1 MLSVLLDWLIIAIT
15 SYTVGYGFLRLM
27 SICIGREVSAGKN
40 TNVLR
45 LLIGFMLTNV
55 YAEIWSIFSPVNM
68 WAVYILVFIT
78 LVIAYMCKQDMAEA
92 VNISKMPKPAV
103 IASVAVILLMAYGS
117 SRGYMHY
124 DTTLYHASAIRWI
137 EEYGVV
143 PGLANLQSR
152 YGYNSAEFAH
162 NALFSFK
169 WYTGRSLH
177 CTTGFLAMVSAHLL
191 YDKEL
196 FTGRR
201 TIQSVDFIRIGLLYY
216 LGVLFSQMV
225 SPASDFTANLL
236 IFDILILLLG
246 RVKERTLP
254 ADYYVLVALL
264 VIYGIT
270 VKVSLAPMILICLIP
285 FVYYIIRKDVR
296 SILFC
301 IVSGLVIAVPYF
313 VRGYILS
320 GWILY
325 PSTLIK
331 LGNPDW
337 QVPVGEAQYDA
348 KEISMW
354 GRGITDADRWSEVTL
369 TNWIPSWFAA
379 LDTVEKVLI
388 TAVIASIALLVAI
401 EVVRLLSK
409 SERLVGDRVK
419 ATGSINDCI
428 VDNDSVKTS
437 KRQARTEEGVN
448 MSEDRVNGNKSHG
461 LKGIITLEL
470 PIAWIVL
477 FGVATWFVG
486 APLVRYGLGF
496 VLSFPLLV
504 IGILF
509 ELVCPGVCIK
519 QSTTRRK
526 ESVGLAVFL
535 LIAGVMVLLKV
546 KGLVVD
552 IMSTLDRDCWVW
564 QQDYEDPE
572 AFTYEVNGVTIYVAK
587 NGGGM
592 GYYKFPSSIEVKDNI
607 ELRGSELKDGF
618 RVK

>member
-40 TNVLR
+40 ANVLR

-78 LVIAYMCKQDMAEA
+78 LVIAYMCKQDMAET
-92 VNISKMPKPAV
+92 VNISKAPKPAV
-103 IASVAVILLMAYGS
+103 IASVAVIILMAYGS

-162 NALFSFK
+162 NALYSFK

-201 TIQSVDFIRIGLLYY
+201 TIQSVDFVRIGLLYY
-216 LGVLFSQMV
+216 LGVLFAQMV
-225 SPASDFTANLL
+225 SPASDYVANLL
-236 IFDILILLLG
+236 IFDILILMLG
-246 RVKERTLP
+246 RVKDRTLP
-254 ADYYVLVALL
+254 ADHYVLISLL
-264 VIYGIT
+264 AIYGIT
-270 VKVSLAPMILICLIP
+270 VKVSLAPMVLICLIP
-285 FVYYIIRKDVR
+285 FVYYIIKKDVR

-301 IVSGLVIAVPYF
+301 IVSGLVIAMPYF
-313 VRGYILS
+313 IRGYILS

-337 QVPVGEAQYDA
+337 QVPIGEAQYDA

-354 GRGITDADRWSEVTL
+354 GRGITDATKWSEVTL

-388 TAVIASIALLVAI
+388 TAVITSAVVLVAI
-401 EVVRLLSK
+401 EIRLGLSK
-409 SERLVGDRVK
+409 NRR
-419 ATGSINDCI
+419 
-428 VDNDSVKTS
+428 
-437 KRQARTEEGVN
+437 
-448 MSEDRVNGNKSHG
+448 G
-461 LKGIITLEL
+461 LQRYNILLEL
-470 PIAWIVL
+470 PIAWIML
-477 FGVATWFVG
+477 LGVVTWFVG

-504 IGILF
+504 VGILY
-509 ELVCPGVCIK
+509 ELVFREVRIAGINKDRTGSDRSSPGE
-519 QSTTRRK
+519 RK
-526 ESVGLAVFL
+526 EIVGRALFL
-535 LIAGVMVLLKV
+535 IIAGVMVLMKV

-552 IMSTLDRDCWVW
+552 IAGSLDRDCLIW

-592 GYYKFPSSIEVKDNI
+592 GYNKFPSSIEVKDNI

>member
-40 TNVLR
+40 ANVLR

-78 LVIAYMCKQDMAEA
+78 LVIAYMCKQDMAET
-92 VNISKMPKPAV
+92 VNISKAPKPAV
-103 IASVAVILLMAYGS
+103 IASVAVIILMAYGS

-162 NALFSFK
+162 NALYSFK

-201 TIQSVDFIRIGLLYY
+201 TIQSVDFVRIGLLYY

-225 SPASDFTANLL
+225 SPASDYVANLL
-236 IFDILILLLG
+236 IFDILILMLG
-246 RVKERTLP
+246 RVKDRTLP
-254 ADYYVLVALL
+254 ADHYVLISLL
-264 VIYGIT
+264 AIYGIT
-270 VKVSLAPMILICLIP
+270 VKVSLAPMVLICLIP
-285 FVYYIIRKDVR
+285 FVYYIIKKDVR

-313 VRGYILS
+313 IRGYILS

-337 QVPVGEAQYDA
+337 QVPIGEAQYDA

-354 GRGITDADRWSEVTL
+354 GRGITDATKWSEVTL

-388 TAVIASIALLVAI
+388 TAVIASTVVLVAI
-401 EVVRLLSK
+401 EIRLGLSK
-409 SERLVGDRVK
+409 NRG
-419 ATGSINDCI
+419 
-428 VDNDSVKTS
+428 
-437 KRQARTEEGVN
+437 
-448 MSEDRVNGNKSHG
+448 G
-461 LKGIITLEL
+461 LQRNNILLEL
-470 PIAWIVL
+470 PIAWIMLLGVL
-477 FGVATWFVG
+477 TWFFG

-504 IGILF
+504 VGILY
-509 ELVCPGVCIK
+509 ELVFREVRIAGINKDRTGSDRSSPVE
-519 QSTTRRK
+519 RK
-526 ESVGLAVFL
+526 EIVGRVLFL
-535 LIAGVMVLLKV
+535 IIAGVMVLMKV

-552 IMSTLDRDCWVW
+552 IAGSLDRDCLIW

-592 GYYKFPSSIEVKDNI
+592 GYNKFPSSIEVKDNI

>member
-40 TNVLR
+40 ANVLR

-78 LVIAYMCKQDMAEA
+78 LVIAYMCKQDMAET
-92 VNISKMPKPAV
+92 VNISKAPKPAV
-103 IASVAVILLMAYGS
+103 IASVAVIILMAYGS

-162 NALFSFK
+162 NALYSFK

-201 TIQSVDFIRIGLLYY
+201 TIQSVDFVRIGLLYY
-216 LGVLFSQMV
+216 LGVLFAQMV
-225 SPASDFTANLL
+225 SPASDYVANLL
-236 IFDILILLLG
+236 IFDILILMLG
-246 RVKERTLP
+246 RVKDRTLP
-254 ADYYVLVALL
+254 ADHYVLISLL
-264 VIYGIT
+264 AIYGIT
-270 VKVSLAPMILICLIP
+270 VKVSLAPMVLICLIP
-285 FVYYIIRKDVR
+285 FVYYIIKKDVR

-301 IVSGLVIAVPYF
+301 IVSGLVIAMPYF
-313 VRGYILS
+313 IRGYILS

-337 QVPVGEAQYDA
+337 QVPIGEAQYDA

-354 GRGITDADRWSEVTL
+354 GRGITDATKWSEVTL

-379 LDTVEKVLI
+379 LDTVEKVLM
-388 TAVIASIALLVAI
+388 TAVITSAVVLVAI
-401 EVVRLLSK
+401 EIRLVLSK
-409 SERLVGDRVK
+409 NRGGL
-419 ATGSINDCI
+419 
-428 VDNDSVKTS
+428 
-437 KRQARTEEGVN
+437 
-448 MSEDRVNGNKSHG
+448 HG
-461 LKGIITLEL
+461 YNILLEL
-470 PIAWIVL
+470 PIAWIML
-477 FGVATWFVG
+477 LGVVTWFVG

-504 IGILF
+504 VGILY
-509 ELVCPGVCIK
+509 ELVFREVRIAGINKDRTDSDRSSPGE
-519 QSTTRRK
+519 RK
-526 ESVGLAVFL
+526 EIVGRALFL
-535 LIAGVMVLLKV
+535 IIAGVMVLIKV

-552 IMSTLDRDCWVW
+552 IAGSHDRDSWLW

-592 GYYKFPSSIEVKDNI
+592 GYNKFPSSIEVKDNI

>member
-40 TNVLR
+40 ANVLR

-55 YAEIWSIFSPVNM
+55 YAEIWSIFLPVNM

-78 LVIAYMCKQDMAEA
+78 LVIAYMCKQDMAET
-92 VNISKMPKPAV
+92 VNISKAPKPAV

-162 NALFSFK
+162 NALYSFK

-196 FTGRR
+196 FTGKR
-201 TIQSVDFIRIGLLYY
+201 TIQSVDFVRIGLLYY
-216 LGVLFSQMV
+216 LGVLFAQMV
-225 SPASDFTANLL
+225 SPASDYVANLL
-236 IFDILILLLG
+236 IFDILILMLG
-246 RVKERTLP
+246 RVKDRTLP
-254 ADYYVLVALL
+254 ADYYVLLSLL
-264 VIYGIT
+264 AIYGIT
-270 VKVSLAPMILICLIP
+270 VKVSLAPMVLICLIP
-285 FVYYIIRKDVR
+285 FVYYIIKKDVR

-301 IVSGLVIAVPYF
+301 IVSGLVIAMPYF
-313 VRGYILS
+313 IRGYILS

-337 QVPVGEAQYDA
+337 QVPIGEAQYDA

-354 GRGITDADRWSEVTL
+354 GRGITDATKWSEVTL

-379 LDTVEKVLI
+379 LDTVEKALI
-388 TAVIASIALLVAI
+388 TAVIASTVVLVAI
-401 EVVRLLSK
+401 EIRLGLSK
-409 SERLVGDRVK
+409 NRR
-419 ATGSINDCI
+419 
-428 VDNDSVKTS
+428 
-437 KRQARTEEGVN
+437 
-448 MSEDRVNGNKSHG
+448 G
-461 LKGIITLEL
+461 LQRYNILLEL
-470 PIAWIVL
+470 PIAWIML
-477 FGVATWFVG
+477 LGVVTWFVG

-496 VLSFPLLV
+496 ILSFPLLV
-504 IGILF
+504 VGILY
-509 ELVCPGVCIK
+509 ELVFREVRIVGINKDRTDSDRSSPVE
-519 QSTTRRK
+519 RK
-526 ESVGLAVFL
+526 EIVGRVLFL
-535 LIAGVMVLLKV
+535 IIAGVMVLMKV
-546 KGLVVD
+546 RGLVVD
-552 IMSTLDRDCWVW
+552 IAESLDRDCLIW

-592 GYYKFPSSIEVKDNI
+592 GYNKFPSSIEVKDNI

>member
-1 MLSVLLDWLIIAIT
+1 MLSVLLDWIIIAIT
-15 SYTVGYGFLRLM
+15 SYSLGYGFLRLM
-27 SICIGREVSAGKN
+27 NLCLGREVSIGKN
-40 TNVLR
+40 ANVLR
-45 LLIGFMLTNV
+45 LLTGFMLTNV
-55 YAEIWSIFSPVNM
+55 YAEIWSIFAPVNM

-92 VNISKMPKPAV
+92 VNISKVPRPAV
-103 IASVAVILLMAYGS
+103 IASVAVILLMAYGT

-162 NALFSFK
+162 NALYSFK

-196 FTGRR
+196 FTGKR
-201 TIQSVDFIRIGLLYY
+201 TIQSVDFVRIGLLYY
-216 LGVLFSQMV
+216 LGVLFAQMV
-225 SPASDFTANLL
+225 SPASDYVANLL
-236 IFDILILLLG
+236 IFDILILMLG
-246 RVKERTLP
+246 RVKDRTLP
-254 ADYYVLVALL
+254 ADHYVLISLL
-264 VIYGIT
+264 AIYGIT
-270 VKVSLAPMILICLIP
+270 VKVSLAPMVLICLIP
-285 FVYYIIRKDVR
+285 FVYYIIKKDIR

-301 IVSGLVIAVPYF
+301 IVSGLVIAMPYF
-313 VRGYILS
+313 IRGYILS

-337 QVPVGEAQYDA
+337 QVPIGEAQYDA

-354 GRGITDADRWSEVTL
+354 GRGITDATKWSEVTL

-388 TAVIASIALLVAI
+388 TAVIASTVVLVAI
-401 EVVRLLSK
+401 EIRLGLSK
-409 SERLVGDRVK
+409 NRG
-419 ATGSINDCI
+419 
-428 VDNDSVKTS
+428 
-437 KRQARTEEGVN
+437 
-448 MSEDRVNGNKSHG
+448 G
-461 LKGIITLEL
+461 LQRYNILLEL
-470 PIAWIVL
+470 PIAWIML
-477 FGVATWFVG
+477 LGVVTWFVG

-504 IGILF
+504 VGILY
-509 ELVCPGVCIK
+509 ELVFREVRIAGINKDRTGSDRSSPGE
-519 QSTTRRK
+519 RK
-526 ESVGLAVFL
+526 EIVGRALFLIIASV
-535 LIAGVMVLLKV
+535 IVLMKV

-552 IMSTLDRDCWVW
+552 IAGSLDRDCLIW

-592 GYYKFPSSIEVKDNI
+592 GYNKFPSSIEVKDNI

>member
-15 SYTVGYGFLRLM
+15 SYTIGYGFLRLM

-40 TNVLR
+40 ANVLR

-78 LVIAYMCKQDMAEA
+78 LVIAYMCKQDMAET
-92 VNISKMPKPAV
+92 VNISKAPKPAV

-162 NALFSFK
+162 NALYSFK

-201 TIQSVDFIRIGLLYY
+201 TIQSVDFVRIGLLYY
-216 LGVLFSQMV
+216 LGVLFAQMV
-225 SPASDFTANLL
+225 SPASDYVANLL
-236 IFDILILLLG
+236 IFDILILMLG

-254 ADYYVLVALL
+254 ADHYVLISLL
-264 VIYGIT
+264 AIYGIT
-270 VKVSLAPMILICLIP
+270 VKVSLAPMVLICLIP
-285 FVYYIIRKDVR
+285 FVYYIIKKDVR

-301 IVSGLVIAVPYF
+301 IVSGLVIAMPYF
-313 VRGYILS
+313 IRGYILS

-337 QVPVGEAQYDA
+337 QVPIGEAQYDA

-354 GRGITDADRWSEVTL
+354 GRGITDATKWSEVTL

-388 TAVIASIALLVAI
+388 TAVITSAVVLVAI
-401 EVVRLLSK
+401 EIWLGLSK
-409 SERLVGDRVK
+409 KGGGL
-419 ATGSINDCI
+419 
-428 VDNDSVKTS
+428 
-437 KRQARTEEGVN
+437 
-448 MSEDRVNGNKSHG
+448 HG
-461 LKGIITLEL
+461 YNILLEL
-470 PIAWIVL
+470 PIAWIML
-477 FGVATWFVG
+477 LGVVTWFVG

-504 IGILF
+504 VGIVY
-509 ELVCPGVCIK
+509 ELVFREVRITGINKDRTGSDRSSPVE
-519 QSTTRRK
+519 RK
-526 ESVGLAVFL
+526 EIVGRAFFL
-535 LIAGVMVLLKV
+535 IIAGVMVLMKV

-552 IMSTLDRDCWVW
+552 IAGSLDRDCLIW

-592 GYYKFPSSIEVKDNI
+592 GYNKFPSSIEVKDNI

>member
-55 YAEIWSIFSPVNM
+55 YAEIWSIFLPVNM

-78 LVIAYMCKQDMAEA
+78 LVIAYMCKQDMAET
-92 VNISKMPKPAV
+92 VNISKAPRPAV

-162 NALFSFK
+162 NALYSFK

-201 TIQSVDFIRIGLLYY
+201 TIQSVDFVRIGLLYY
-216 LGVLFSQMV
+216 LGVLFAQMV
-225 SPASDFTANLL
+225 SPASDYVANLL
-236 IFDILILLLG
+236 IFDILILMLG
-246 RVKERTLP
+246 RVKDRTLP
-254 ADYYVLVALL
+254 ADHYVLISLL
-264 VIYGIT
+264 AIYGIT
-270 VKVSLAPMILICLIP
+270 VKVSLAPMVLICLIP
-285 FVYYIIRKDVR
+285 FVYYIIKKDVR

-313 VRGYILS
+313 IRGYILS

-337 QVPVGEAQYDA
+337 QVPIGEAQYDA

-354 GRGITDADRWSEVTL
+354 GRGITDATKWSEVTL

-388 TAVIASIALLVAI
+388 TAVIASTVVLVAI
-401 EVVRLLSK
+401 EIRLGLSK
-409 SERLVGDRVK
+409 NRG
-419 ATGSINDCI
+419 
-428 VDNDSVKTS
+428 
-437 KRQARTEEGVN
+437 
-448 MSEDRVNGNKSHG
+448 G
-461 LKGIITLEL
+461 LQRYNILLEL
-470 PIAWIVL
+470 PIAWIML
-477 FGVATWFVG
+477 LGVVTWFVG

-504 IGILF
+504 VGILY
-509 ELVCPGVCIK
+509 ELVFREVRIAGINKDRTGSDRSSPGE
-519 QSTTRRK
+519 RK
-526 ESVGLAVFL
+526 EIVGRAFFL
-535 LIAGVMVLLKV
+535 IIAGVMVLMKV

-552 IMSTLDRDCWVW
+552 IAGSLDRDCLIW

-592 GYYKFPSSIEVKDNI
+592 GYNKFPSSIEVKDNI

>member
-40 TNVLR
+40 ANVLR

-78 LVIAYMCKQDMAEA
+78 LVIAYMCKQDMAET
-92 VNISKMPKPAV
+92 VNISKAPKPAV

-162 NALFSFK
+162 NALYSFK

-201 TIQSVDFIRIGLLYY
+201 TIQSVDFVRIGLLYY
-216 LGVLFSQMV
+216 LGMLFAQMV
-225 SPASDFTANLL
+225 SPASDYVANLL
-236 IFDILILLLG
+236 IFDILILMLG
-246 RVKERTLP
+246 RVKDRTLP
-254 ADYYVLVALL
+254 ADHYVLISLL
-264 VIYGIT
+264 AIYGIT
-270 VKVSLAPMILICLIP
+270 VKVSLAPMVLICLIP
-285 FVYYIIRKDVR
+285 FVYYIIKKDVR

-301 IVSGLVIAVPYF
+301 IVSGLVIAMPYF
-313 VRGYILS
+313 IRGYILS

-337 QVPVGEAQYDA
+337 QVPIGEAQYDA

-354 GRGITDADRWSEVTL
+354 GRGITDATKWSEVTL

-388 TAVIASIALLVAI
+388 TAVITSIVVLVAI
-401 EVVRLLSK
+401 EIRIGLSK
-409 SERLVGDRVK
+409 NRG
-419 ATGSINDCI
+419 
-428 VDNDSVKTS
+428 
-437 KRQARTEEGVN
+437 
-448 MSEDRVNGNKSHG
+448 G
-461 LKGIITLEL
+461 LQRYNILLEL
-470 PIAWIVL
+470 PIAWIML
-477 FGVATWFVG
+477 LGVVTWFVG

-496 VLSFPLLV
+496 ILSFPLLV
-504 IGILF
+504 VGILY
-509 ELVCPGVCIK
+509 ELVFREVRIAGINKDRTGSDRSSPGE
-519 QSTTRRK
+519 RK
-526 ESVGLAVFL
+526 EIVGRVLFL
-535 LIAGVMVLLKV
+535 IIAGVMVLMKV

-552 IMSTLDRDCWVW
+552 IAGSLDRDCLIW

-592 GYYKFPSSIEVKDNI
+592 GYNKFPSSIEVKDNI

>member
-40 TNVLR
+40 ANVLR

-55 YAEIWSIFSPVNM
+55 YAEIWSIFLPVNM

-78 LVIAYMCKQDMAEA
+78 LVIAYMCKQDMAET
-92 VNISKMPKPAV
+92 VNISKAPKPAV

-162 NALFSFK
+162 NALYSFK

-201 TIQSVDFIRIGLLYY
+201 TIQSVDFVRIGLLYY
-216 LGVLFSQMV
+216 LGVLFAQMV
-225 SPASDFTANLL
+225 SPASDYVANLL
-236 IFDILILLLG
+236 IFDILILMLG
-246 RVKERTLP
+246 RVKDRTLP
-254 ADYYVLVALL
+254 ADHYVLISLL
-264 VIYGIT
+264 AIYGIT
-270 VKVSLAPMILICLIP
+270 VKVSLAPMVLICLIP
-285 FVYYIIRKDVR
+285 FVYYIIKKDVR

-301 IVSGLVIAVPYF
+301 IVSGLVIAMPYF
-313 VRGYILS
+313 IRGYILS

-337 QVPVGEAQYDA
+337 QVPIGEAQYDA

-354 GRGITDADRWSEVTL
+354 GRGITDATKWGEVTL

-388 TAVIASIALLVAI
+388 TAVITSTVVLVAI
-401 EVVRLLSK
+401 EIRLGLSK
-409 SERLVGDRVK
+409 NRGGL
-419 ATGSINDCI
+419 
-428 VDNDSVKTS
+428 
-437 KRQARTEEGVN
+437 
-448 MSEDRVNGNKSHG
+448 HG
-461 LKGIITLEL
+461 YNILLEL
-470 PIAWIVL
+470 PIAWIML
-477 FGVATWFVG
+477 LGVVTWFVG

-496 VLSFPLLV
+496 ILSFPLLV
-504 IGILF
+504 VGILY
-509 ELVCPGVCIK
+509 ELVFREVRIAGINKDRTGSDRSSPGE
-519 QSTTRRK
+519 RK
-526 ESVGLAVFL
+526 EIVGRALFL
-535 LIAGVMVLLKV
+535 IIAGVTVLMKV

-552 IMSTLDRDCWVW
+552 IAGSLDRDCLIW

-592 GYYKFPSSIEVKDNI
+592 GYNKFPSSIEVKDNI

>member
-40 TNVLR
+40 ANVLR

-92 VNISKMPKPAV
+92 VNISKAPKPAV
-103 IASVAVILLMAYGS
+103 IASVAVIILMAYGS

-162 NALFSFK
+162 NALYSFK

-201 TIQSVDFIRIGLLYY
+201 TIQSVDFVRIGLLYY
-216 LGVLFSQMV
+216 LGVLFAQMV
-225 SPASDFTANLL
+225 SPASDYVANLL
-236 IFDILILLLG
+236 IFDILILMLG
-246 RVKERTLP
+246 RVKDRTLP
-254 ADYYVLVALL
+254 ADYYVLISLL
-264 VIYGIT
+264 AIYGIT
-270 VKVSLAPMILICLIP
+270 VKVSLAPMVLICLIP
-285 FVYYIIRKDVR
+285 FVYYIIKKDVR

-301 IVSGLVIAVPYF
+301 IVSGLVIAMPYF
-313 VRGYILS
+313 IRGYILS

-337 QVPVGEAQYDA
+337 QVPIGEAQYDA

-354 GRGITDADRWSEVTL
+354 GRGITDATKWSEVTL

-388 TAVIASIALLVAI
+388 TAVITSAVVLVAI
-401 EVVRLLSK
+401 EIRLGLSK
-409 SERLVGDRVK
+409 IKG
-419 ATGSINDCI
+419 
-428 VDNDSVKTS
+428 
-437 KRQARTEEGVN
+437 
-448 MSEDRVNGNKSHG
+448 G
-461 LKGIITLEL
+461 LQRNNILLEL
-470 PIAWIVL
+470 PIAWIML
-477 FGVATWFVG
+477 LGVVTWFVG

-496 VLSFPLLV
+496 ILSFPLLV
-504 IGILF
+504 VGILY
-509 ELVCPGVCIK
+509 ELVFREVRIAGINKDRTGSDRSSPGE
-519 QSTTRRK
+519 RK
-526 ESVGLAVFL
+526 EIVGRALFL
-535 LIAGVMVLLKV
+535 IIAGVMVLMKV

-552 IMSTLDRDCWVW
+552 IAGSLDRDCLIW

-592 GYYKFPSSIEVKDNI
+592 GYNKFPSSIEVKDNI

>member
-40 TNVLR
+40 ANVLR

-55 YAEIWSIFSPVNM
+55 YAEIWSIFLPVNM

-78 LVIAYMCKQDMAEA
+78 LVIAYMCKQDMAET
-92 VNISKMPKPAV
+92 VNISKAPKPAV

-162 NALFSFK
+162 NALYSFK

-201 TIQSVDFIRIGLLYY
+201 TIQSVDFVRIGLLYY
-216 LGVLFSQMV
+216 LGVLFAQMV
-225 SPASDFTANLL
+225 SPASDYVANLL
-236 IFDILILLLG
+236 IFDILILMLG
-246 RVKERTLP
+246 RVKDRTLP
-254 ADYYVLVALL
+254 ADHYVLISLL
-264 VIYGIT
+264 AIYGIT
-270 VKVSLAPMILICLIP
+270 VKVSLAPMVLICLIP
-285 FVYYIIRKDVR
+285 FVYYIIKKDVR

-313 VRGYILS
+313 IRGYILS

-354 GRGITDADRWSEVTL
+354 GRGITDATKWSEVTL

-388 TAVIASIALLVAI
+388 TAVIASTVVLVAI
-401 EVVRLLSK
+401 EIRLGLSK
-409 SERLVGDRVK
+409 NRG
-419 ATGSINDCI
+419 
-428 VDNDSVKTS
+428 
-437 KRQARTEEGVN
+437 
-448 MSEDRVNGNKSHG
+448 G
-461 LKGIITLEL
+461 LQRYNILLEL
-470 PIAWIVL
+470 PIAWIML
-477 FGVATWFVG
+477 LGVVTWFVG

-504 IGILF
+504 VGILY
-509 ELVCPGVCIK
+509 ELVFREVRIAGINKDRTGSDRLSPGE
-519 QSTTRRK
+519 RK
-526 ESVGLAVFL
+526 EIVGRALFL
-535 LIAGVMVLLKV
+535 IIAGVMVLIKV

-552 IMSTLDRDCWVW
+552 IAGSLDRDCLIW

-592 GYYKFPSSIEVKDNI
+592 GYNKFPSSIEVKDNI

>member
-40 TNVLR
+40 ANVLR

-78 LVIAYMCKQDMAEA
+78 LVIAYMCKQDMAET
-92 VNISKMPKPAV
+92 VNISKAPKPAV
-103 IASVAVILLMAYGS
+103 IASVAVIILMAYGS

-162 NALFSFK
+162 NALYSFK

-201 TIQSVDFIRIGLLYY
+201 TIQSVDFVRIGLLYY
-216 LGVLFSQMV
+216 LGVLFAQMV
-225 SPASDFTANLL
+225 SPASDYVANLL
-236 IFDILILLLG
+236 IFDILILMLG
-246 RVKERTLP
+246 RVKDRTLP
-254 ADYYVLVALL
+254 ADHYVLISLL
-264 VIYGIT
+264 AIYGIT
-270 VKVSLAPMILICLIP
+270 VKVSLAPMVLICLIP
-285 FVYYIIRKDVR
+285 FVYYIIKKDVR

-301 IVSGLVIAVPYF
+301 IVSGLVIAMPYF
-313 VRGYILS
+313 IRGYILS

-337 QVPVGEAQYDA
+337 QVPIGEAQYDA

-354 GRGITDADRWSEVTL
+354 GRGITDATKWSEVTL

-379 LDTVEKVLI
+379 LDTVEKVII
-388 TAVIASIALLVAI
+388 TSVITSAVVLVAI
-401 EVVRLLSK
+401 EIRLALSK
-409 SERLVGDRVK
+409 
-419 ATGSINDCI
+419 
-428 VDNDSVKTS
+428 
-437 KRQARTEEGVN
+437 
-448 MSEDRVNGNKSHG
+448 NKGG
-461 LKGIITLEL
+461 LQRYNILLEL
-470 PIAWIVL
+470 PIAWIML
-477 FGVATWFVG
+477 LGVVTWFVG

-504 IGILF
+504 VGILY
-509 ELVCPGVCIK
+509 ELVFREVRIAGINKDRTGSDRSSPGE
-519 QSTTRRK
+519 RK
-526 ESVGLAVFL
+526 EIVGRALFL
-535 LIAGVMVLLKV
+535 IIAGVMVLMKV

-552 IMSTLDRDCWVW
+552 IAGSLDRDCLIW

-592 GYYKFPSSIEVKDNI
+592 GYNKFPSSIEVKDNI

>member
-40 TNVLR
+40 ANVLR

-78 LVIAYMCKQDMAEA
+78 LVIAYMCKQDMAET
-92 VNISKMPKPAV
+92 VNISKAPKLAV
-103 IASVAVILLMAYGS
+103 IASVAVIILMAYGS

-162 NALFSFK
+162 NALYSFK

-201 TIQSVDFIRIGLLYY
+201 TIQSVDFVRIGLLYY
-216 LGVLFSQMV
+216 LGVLFAQMV
-225 SPASDFTANLL
+225 SPASDYVANLL
-236 IFDILILLLG
+236 IFDILILMLG
-246 RVKERTLP
+246 RVKDRTLP
-254 ADYYVLVALL
+254 ADHYVLISLL
-264 VIYGIT
+264 AIYGIT
-270 VKVSLAPMILICLIP
+270 VKVSLAPMVLICLIP
-285 FVYYIIRKDVR
+285 FVYYIIKKDVR

-301 IVSGLVIAVPYF
+301 IVSGLVIAMPYF
-313 VRGYILS
+313 IRGYILS

-337 QVPVGEAQYDA
+337 QVPIGEAQYDA

-354 GRGITDADRWSEVTL
+354 GRGITDATKWGEVTL

-388 TAVIASIALLVAI
+388 TAVITSAVVLVAI
-401 EVVRLLSK
+401 EIRLGLSK
-409 SERLVGDRVK
+409 NRGGMQRYNIL
-419 ATGSINDCI
+419 
-428 VDNDSVKTS
+428 
-437 KRQARTEEGVN
+437 
-448 MSEDRVNGNKSHG
+448 
-461 LKGIITLEL
+461 LEL
-470 PIAWIVL
+470 PIAWIML
-477 FGVATWFVG
+477 LGVVTWFVG

-504 IGILF
+504 VGILY
-509 ELVCPGVCIK
+509 ELVFREVRIAGINKDRTGSDRSSPGE
-519 QSTTRRK
+519 RK
-526 ESVGLAVFL
+526 EIVGRALFL
-535 LIAGVMVLLKV
+535 IIAGVMILMKV

-552 IMSTLDRDCWVW
+552 IAGSLDRDCLIW

-592 GYYKFPSSIEVKDNI
+592 GYNKFPSSIEVKDNI

>member
-40 TNVLR
+40 ANVLR

-78 LVIAYMCKQDMAEA
+78 LVIAYMCKQDMAET
-92 VNISKMPKPAV
+92 VNISKAPKPAV

-162 NALFSFK
+162 NALYSFK

-201 TIQSVDFIRIGLLYY
+201 TIQSVDCVRIGLPYY

-225 SPASDFTANLL
+225 SPASDYVANLL
-236 IFDILILLLG
+236 IFDILILMLG

-254 ADYYVLVALL
+254 ADHYVLISLL
-264 VIYGIT
+264 AIYGIT
-270 VKVSLAPMILICLIP
+270 VKVSLAPMVLICLIP
-285 FVYYIIRKDVR
+285 FVYYIIKKDVR

-313 VRGYILS
+313 IRGYILS

-337 QVPVGEAQYDA
+337 QVPIGEAQYDA

-354 GRGITDADRWSEVTL
+354 GRGITDATKWSEVTL

-388 TAVIASIALLVAI
+388 TAVIASTVVLVAI
-401 EVVRLLSK
+401 EIRLGLSK
-409 SERLVGDRVK
+409 NRR
-419 ATGSINDCI
+419 
-428 VDNDSVKTS
+428 
-437 KRQARTEEGVN
+437 
-448 MSEDRVNGNKSHG
+448 G
-461 LKGIITLEL
+461 LQRYNILLEL
-470 PIAWIVL
+470 PIAWIML
-477 FGVATWFVG
+477 LGVVTWFVG

-504 IGILF
+504 VGILY
-509 ELVCPGVCIK
+509 ELVFREVRITGINKDRTGSDRSSPVE
-519 QSTTRRK
+519 RK
-526 ESVGLAVFL
+526 EIVGRVLFL
-535 LIAGVMVLLKV
+535 IIAGVMVLIKV

-552 IMSTLDRDCWVW
+552 IAGSHDRDCLIW

-592 GYYKFPSSIEVKDNI
+592 GYNKFPSSIEVKDNI

>member
-40 TNVLR
+40 ANVLR

-78 LVIAYMCKQDMAEA
+78 LVIAYMCKQDMAET
-92 VNISKMPKPAV
+92 VNISKAPKPAV
-103 IASVAVILLMAYGS
+103 IASVAVIILMAYGS

-162 NALFSFK
+162 NALYSFK

-201 TIQSVDFIRIGLLYY
+201 TIQSVDFVRIGLLYY
-216 LGVLFSQMV
+216 LGVLFAQMV
-225 SPASDFTANLL
+225 SPASDYVANLL
-236 IFDILILLLG
+236 IFDILILMLG
-246 RVKERTLP
+246 RVKDRTLP
-254 ADYYVLVALL
+254 ADYYVLISLL
-264 VIYGIT
+264 AIYGIT
-270 VKVSLAPMILICLIP
+270 VKVSLAPMVLICLIP
-285 FVYYIIRKDVR
+285 FVYYIIKKDVR

-301 IVSGLVIAVPYF
+301 IVSGLVIAMPYF
-313 VRGYILS
+313 IRGYILS

-337 QVPVGEAQYDA
+337 QVPIGEAQYDA

-354 GRGITDADRWSEVTL
+354 GRGITDATKWSEVTL

-379 LDTVEKVLI
+379 LDTVEKVII
-388 TAVIASIALLVAI
+388 TSVITSAVVLVAI
-401 EVVRLLSK
+401 EIRLGLLK
-409 SERLVGDRVK
+409 
-419 ATGSINDCI
+419 
-428 VDNDSVKTS
+428 
-437 KRQARTEEGVN
+437 
-448 MSEDRVNGNKSHG
+448 NKGG
-461 LKGIITLEL
+461 LQRYNILLEL
-470 PIAWIVL
+470 PIAWIML
-477 FGVATWFVG
+477 LGVVTWFVG

-496 VLSFPLLV
+496 LLSFPLLV
-504 IGILF
+504 VGILY
-509 ELVCPGVCIK
+509 ELVFREVRIAGINKDRTGSDKSSPGE
-519 QSTTRRK
+519 RK
-526 ESVGLAVFL
+526 EIVGRALFL
-535 LIAGVMVLLKV
+535 IIAGVMVLIKV

-552 IMSTLDRDCWVW
+552 IAGSLDRDCLIW

-592 GYYKFPSSIEVKDNI
+592 GYNKFPSSIEVKDNI

>member
-40 TNVLR
+40 ANVLR

-92 VNISKMPKPAV
+92 VNISKASKPAV

-162 NALFSFK
+162 NALYSFK

-201 TIQSVDFIRIGLLYY
+201 TIQSVDFVRIGLLYY
-216 LGVLFSQMV
+216 LGVLFAQMV
-225 SPASDFTANLL
+225 SPASDYVANLL
-236 IFDILILLLG
+236 IFDILILMLG
-246 RVKERTLP
+246 RVKDRTLP
-254 ADYYVLVALL
+254 ADHYVLISLL
-264 VIYGIT
+264 AIYGIT
-270 VKVSLAPMILICLIP
+270 VKVSLAPMVLICLIP
-285 FVYYIIRKDVR
+285 FVYYIIKKDVR

-301 IVSGLVIAVPYF
+301 IVSGLVIAMPYF
-313 VRGYILS
+313 IRGYILS

-337 QVPVGEAQYDA
+337 QVPIGEAQYDA

-354 GRGITDADRWSEVTL
+354 GRGITDATKWSEVTL

-388 TAVIASIALLVAI
+388 TAVITSAVVLVAI
-401 EVVRLLSK
+401 EIRLGLSK
-409 SERLVGDRVK
+409 NRG
-419 ATGSINDCI
+419 
-428 VDNDSVKTS
+428 
-437 KRQARTEEGVN
+437 
-448 MSEDRVNGNKSHG
+448 G
-461 LKGIITLEL
+461 LQKYNILLEL
-470 PIAWIVL
+470 PIAWIML
-477 FGVATWFVG
+477 LGVVTWFVG

-504 IGILF
+504 VGILY
-509 ELVCPGVCIK
+509 ELVFREVRIAGINKDRTGSDRSSPGE
-519 QSTTRRK
+519 RK
-526 ESVGLAVFL
+526 EIVGRALFL
-535 LIAGVMVLLKV
+535 IIAGVMVLMKV

-552 IMSTLDRDCWVW
+552 IAGSLDRDCLIW

-592 GYYKFPSSIEVKDNI
+592 GYNKFPSSIEVKDNI

>member
-40 TNVLR
+40 ANVLR

-78 LVIAYMCKQDMAEA
+78 LVIAYMCKQDMAET
-92 VNISKMPKPAV
+92 VNISKAPKPAV
-103 IASVAVILLMAYGS
+103 IASVAVIILMAYGS

-162 NALFSFK
+162 NALYSFK

-201 TIQSVDFIRIGLLYY
+201 TIQSVDFVRIGLLYY
-216 LGVLFSQMV
+216 LGMLFAQMV
-225 SPASDFTANLL
+225 SPASDYVANLL
-236 IFDILILLLG
+236 IFDILILMLG
-246 RVKERTLP
+246 RVKDRTLP
-254 ADYYVLVALL
+254 ADHYVLISLL
-264 VIYGIT
+264 AIYGIT
-270 VKVSLAPMILICLIP
+270 VKVSLAPMVLICLIP
-285 FVYYIIRKDVR
+285 FVYYIIKKDVR

-301 IVSGLVIAVPYF
+301 IVSGLVIAMPYF
-313 VRGYILS
+313 IRGYILS

-337 QVPVGEAQYDA
+337 QVPIGEAQYDA

-354 GRGITDADRWSEVTL
+354 GRGITDATKWSDVTL

-388 TAVIASIALLVAI
+388 TAVITSTVVLVAI
-401 EVVRLLSK
+401 EIRLGLSK
-409 SERLVGDRVK
+409 IKG
-419 ATGSINDCI
+419 
-428 VDNDSVKTS
+428 
-437 KRQARTEEGVN
+437 
-448 MSEDRVNGNKSHG
+448 G
-461 LKGIITLEL
+461 LQRYNILLEL
-470 PIAWIVL
+470 PIAWIML
-477 FGVATWFVG
+477 LGVVTWFVG

-504 IGILF
+504 VGILY
-509 ELVCPGVCIK
+509 ELEFREVRITGINKDRTGSDRSSPGE
-519 QSTTRRK
+519 RK
-526 ESVGLAVFL
+526 EIVGRALFL
-535 LIAGVMVLLKV
+535 IIAGVMVLIKV

-552 IMSTLDRDCWVW
+552 IAGSLDRDCLIW

-592 GYYKFPSSIEVKDNI
+592 GYNKFPSSIEVKDNI

>member
-40 TNVLR
+40 ANVLR

-78 LVIAYMCKQDMAEA
+78 LVIAYMCKQDMAET
-92 VNISKMPKPAV
+92 VNINKATKPAV
-103 IASVAVILLMAYGS
+103 IASVAVIILMAYGS

-162 NALFSFK
+162 NALYSFK

-201 TIQSVDFIRIGLLYY
+201 TIQSVDFVRIGLLYY
-216 LGVLFSQMV
+216 LGVLFAQMV
-225 SPASDFTANLL
+225 SPASDYVANLL
-236 IFDILILLLG
+236 IFDILILMLG
-246 RVKERTLP
+246 RVKDRTLP
-254 ADYYVLVALL
+254 ADHYVLISLL
-264 VIYGIT
+264 AIYGIT
-270 VKVSLAPMILICLIP
+270 VKVSLAPMVLICLIP
-285 FVYYIIRKDVR
+285 FVYYIIKKDVR

-301 IVSGLVIAVPYF
+301 IVSGLVIAMPYF
-313 VRGYILS
+313 IRGYILS

-337 QVPVGEAQYDA
+337 QVPIGEAQYDA

-354 GRGITDADRWSEVTL
+354 GRGITDATKWSEVTL

-388 TAVIASIALLVAI
+388 TAVIASTVVLVAI
-401 EVVRLLSK
+401 EIRLGLSK
-409 SERLVGDRVK
+409 NRG
-419 ATGSINDCI
+419 
-428 VDNDSVKTS
+428 
-437 KRQARTEEGVN
+437 
-448 MSEDRVNGNKSHG
+448 G
-461 LKGIITLEL
+461 LQRYNILLEL
-470 PIAWIVL
+470 PIAWIML
-477 FGVATWFVG
+477 LGVVTWFVG

-504 IGILF
+504 VGILY
-509 ELVCPGVCIK
+509 ELVFREVRIAGINKDRTGSDRSSPGE
-519 QSTTRRK
+519 RK
-526 ESVGLAVFL
+526 EIVGRALFL
-535 LIAGVMVLLKV
+535 IIAGVMILMKV

-552 IMSTLDRDCWVW
+552 IAGSLDRDCLIW

-592 GYYKFPSSIEVKDNI
+592 GYNKFPSSIEVKDNI

>member
-1 MLSVLLDWLIIAIT
+1 MLSVLFDWLIIAIT

-40 TNVLR
+40 ANVLR

-55 YAEIWSIFSPVNM
+55 YAEIWSIFLPVNM

-78 LVIAYMCKQDMAEA
+78 LVIAYMCKQDMAET
-92 VNISKMPKPAV
+92 VNISKAPKPAV
-103 IASVAVILLMAYGS
+103 IASVAVIILMAYGS

-162 NALFSFK
+162 NALYSFK

-201 TIQSVDFIRIGLLYY
+201 TIQSVDFVRIGLLYY
-216 LGVLFSQMV
+216 LGVLFAQMV
-225 SPASDFTANLL
+225 SPASDYVANLL
-236 IFDILILLLG
+236 IFDILILMLG
-246 RVKERTLP
+246 RIKDRTLP
-254 ADYYVLVALL
+254 ADHYVLISLL
-264 VIYGIT
+264 AIYGIT
-270 VKVSLAPMILICLIP
+270 VKVSLAPMVLICLIP
-285 FVYYIIRKDVR
+285 FVYYIIKKDVR

-301 IVSGLVIAVPYF
+301 IVSGLVIAMPYF
-313 VRGYILS
+313 IRGYILS

-337 QVPVGEAQYDA
+337 QVPIGEAQYDA

-354 GRGITDADRWSEVTL
+354 GRGITDATKWSEVTL
-369 TNWIPSWFAA
+369 TNWIPSWFVA

-388 TAVIASIALLVAI
+388 TAVITSVVVLVAI
-401 EVVRLLSK
+401 EIRLGLSK
-409 SERLVGDRVK
+409 NRR
-419 ATGSINDCI
+419 
-428 VDNDSVKTS
+428 
-437 KRQARTEEGVN
+437 
-448 MSEDRVNGNKSHG
+448 G
-461 LKGIITLEL
+461 LQRYNILLEL
-470 PIAWIVL
+470 PIAWIML
-477 FGVATWFVG
+477 LGVVTWFVG

-504 IGILF
+504 IGILY
-509 ELVCPGVCIK
+509 ELIFSEVRIAGINKDRTGSDRSSPGE
-519 QSTTRRK
+519 RK
-526 ESVGLAVFL
+526 EIVGRALFL
-535 LIAGVMVLLKV
+535 IITGVMVLMKV

-552 IMSTLDRDCWVW
+552 IAGSLDRDCLIW

-592 GYYKFPSSIEVKDNI
+592 GYNKFPSSIEVKDNI

>member
-40 TNVLR
+40 ANVLR

-78 LVIAYMCKQDMAEA
+78 LVIAYMCKQDMAET
-92 VNISKMPKPAV
+92 VNISKAPKPAV
-103 IASVAVILLMAYGS
+103 IASVAVIILMAYGS

-162 NALFSFK
+162 NALYSFK

-201 TIQSVDFIRIGLLYY
+201 TIQSVDFVRIGLLYY
-216 LGVLFSQMV
+216 LGVLFAQMV
-225 SPASDFTANLL
+225 SPASDYVANLL
-236 IFDILILLLG
+236 IFDILILMLG
-246 RVKERTLP
+246 RVKDRTLP
-254 ADYYVLVALL
+254 ADHYVLISLL
-264 VIYGIT
+264 AIYGIT
-270 VKVSLAPMILICLIP
+270 VKVSLAPMVLICLIP
-285 FVYYIIRKDVR
+285 FVYYIIKKDVR

-301 IVSGLVIAVPYF
+301 IVSGLVIAMPYF
-313 VRGYILS
+313 IRGYILS

-337 QVPVGEAQYDA
+337 QVPIGEAQYDA

-354 GRGITDADRWSEVTL
+354 GRGITDATKWSEVTL

-388 TAVIASIALLVAI
+388 TAVITSIVVLVAI
-401 EVVRLLSK
+401 EIRLGLSK
-409 SERLVGDRVK
+409 NRG
-419 ATGSINDCI
+419 
-428 VDNDSVKTS
+428 
-437 KRQARTEEGVN
+437 
-448 MSEDRVNGNKSHG
+448 G
-461 LKGIITLEL
+461 LQRYNILLEL
-470 PIAWIVL
+470 PIAWIML
-477 FGVATWFVG
+477 LGVVTWFVG

-504 IGILF
+504 VGILY
-509 ELVCPGVCIK
+509 ELVFREVRIAGFNKDMTGSDKSSPGE
-519 QSTTRRK
+519 RK
-526 ESVGLAVFL
+526 EIVGRTFFL
-535 LIAGVMVLLKV
+535 IIAGVMVLMKV

-552 IMSTLDRDCWVW
+552 IAGSLDRDCLIW

-592 GYYKFPSSIEVKDNI
+592 GYNKFPSSIEVKDNI

>member
-40 TNVLR
+40 ANVLR
-45 LLIGFMLTNV
+45 LLTGFMLTNV

-78 LVIAYMCKQDMAEA
+78 LVIAYMCKQDMAET
-92 VNISKMPKPAV
+92 VNISKAPKPAV
-103 IASVAVILLMAYGS
+103 IASVAVIILMAYGS

-162 NALFSFK
+162 NALYSFK

-201 TIQSVDFIRIGLLYY
+201 TIQSVDFVRIGLLYY
-216 LGVLFSQMV
+216 LGVLFAQMV
-225 SPASDFTANLL
+225 SPASDYVANLL
-236 IFDILILLLG
+236 IFDILILMLG
-246 RVKERTLP
+246 RVKDRTLP
-254 ADYYVLVALL
+254 ADHYVLISLL
-264 VIYGIT
+264 AIYGIT
-270 VKVSLAPMILICLIP
+270 VKVSLAPMVLICLIP
-285 FVYYIIRKDVR
+285 FVYYIIKKDVR

-301 IVSGLVIAVPYF
+301 IVSGLVIAMPYF
-313 VRGYILS
+313 IRGYILS

-354 GRGITDADRWSEVTL
+354 GRGITDATKWSEVTL

-388 TAVIASIALLVAI
+388 TAVITSAVVLVAI
-401 EVVRLLSK
+401 EIRLALSK
-409 SERLVGDRVK
+409 
-419 ATGSINDCI
+419 
-428 VDNDSVKTS
+428 
-437 KRQARTEEGVN
+437 
-448 MSEDRVNGNKSHG
+448 NKGG
-461 LKGIITLEL
+461 LQRYNILLEL
-470 PIAWIVL
+470 PIAWIML
-477 FGVATWFVG
+477 LGVVTWFVG

-504 IGILF
+504 VGILY
-509 ELVCPGVCIK
+509 ELVFREVRIAGINKDRTGSDRSSPGE
-519 QSTTRRK
+519 RK
-526 ESVGLAVFL
+526 EIVGRALFL
-535 LIAGVMVLLKV
+535 IIAGVMVLMKV

-552 IMSTLDRDCWVW
+552 IAGSLDRDCLIW

-592 GYYKFPSSIEVKDNI
+592 GYNKFPSSIEVKDNI

>member
-40 TNVLR
+40 ANVLR

-78 LVIAYMCKQDMAEA
+78 LVIAYMCKQDMAET
-92 VNISKMPKPAV
+92 VNISKAPKPAV

-162 NALFSFK
+162 NALYSFK

-201 TIQSVDFIRIGLLYY
+201 TIQSVDFVRIGLLYY
-216 LGVLFSQMV
+216 IGVLFAQMV
-225 SPASDFTANLL
+225 SPASDYVANLL
-236 IFDILILLLG
+236 IFDILILMLG
-246 RVKERTLP
+246 RVKDRTLP
-254 ADYYVLVALL
+254 ADHYVLISLL
-264 VIYGIT
+264 AIYGIT
-270 VKVSLAPMILICLIP
+270 VKVSLAPMVLICLIP
-285 FVYYIIRKDVR
+285 FVYYIIKKDVR

-301 IVSGLVIAVPYF
+301 LVSGLVIAMPYF
-313 VRGYILS
+313 IRGYILS

-337 QVPVGEAQYDA
+337 QVPIGEAQYDA

-354 GRGITDADRWSEVTL
+354 GRGITDATKWSEVTL

-379 LDTVEKVLI
+379 LDTVEKVLM
-388 TAVIASIALLVAI
+388 TAVITSAVVLVAI
-401 EVVRLLSK
+401 EIRLVLSK
-409 SERLVGDRVK
+409 NRGGL
-419 ATGSINDCI
+419 
-428 VDNDSVKTS
+428 
-437 KRQARTEEGVN
+437 
-448 MSEDRVNGNKSHG
+448 HG
-461 LKGIITLEL
+461 YNILLEL
-470 PIAWIVL
+470 PIAWIML
-477 FGVATWFVG
+477 LGVVTWFVG

-504 IGILF
+504 VGILY
-509 ELVCPGVCIK
+509 ELVFREVRIAGINKDRTDSDRSSPGE
-519 QSTTRRK
+519 RK
-526 ESVGLAVFL
+526 EIVGRALFL
-535 LIAGVMVLLKV
+535 IIAGVMVLIKV

-552 IMSTLDRDCWVW
+552 IAGSHDRDCLIW

-592 GYYKFPSSIEVKDNI
+592 GYNKFPSSIEVKDNI

>member
-15 SYTVGYGFLRLM
+15 SYTIGYGFLRLM

-40 TNVLR
+40 ANVLR

-78 LVIAYMCKQDMAEA
+78 LVIAYMCKQDMAET
-92 VNISKMPKPAV
+92 VNISKAPKPAV
-103 IASVAVILLMAYGS
+103 IASVAVIILMAYGS

-162 NALFSFK
+162 NALYSFK

-201 TIQSVDFIRIGLLYY
+201 TIQSVDFVRIGLLYY
-216 LGVLFSQMV
+216 LGVLFAQMV
-225 SPASDFTANLL
+225 SPASDYVANLL
-236 IFDILILLLG
+236 IFDILILMLG
-246 RVKERTLP
+246 RVKDRTLP
-254 ADYYVLVALL
+254 ADHYVLISLL
-264 VIYGIT
+264 AIYGIT
-270 VKVSLAPMILICLIP
+270 VKVSLAPMVLICLIP
-285 FVYYIIRKDVR
+285 FVYYIIKKDVR

-301 IVSGLVIAVPYF
+301 IVSGLVIAMPYF
-313 VRGYILS
+313 IRGYILS

-337 QVPVGEAQYDA
+337 QVPIGEAQYDA

-354 GRGITDADRWSEVTL
+354 GRGITDATKWSEVTL

-388 TAVIASIALLVAI
+388 TAVITSTVVLVAI
-401 EVVRLLSK
+401 EIRLGLSK
-409 SERLVGDRVK
+409 NRG
-419 ATGSINDCI
+419 
-428 VDNDSVKTS
+428 
-437 KRQARTEEGVN
+437 
-448 MSEDRVNGNKSHG
+448 G
-461 LKGIITLEL
+461 LQRNNLLLEL
-470 PIAWIVL
+470 PIAWIML
-477 FGVATWFVG
+477 LGVVTWFVG

-504 IGILF
+504 VGILY
-509 ELVCPGVCIK
+509 ELVFREVRIAGINKDRTGSDRSSPGE
-519 QSTTRRK
+519 RK
-526 ESVGLAVFL
+526 EIVGRVLFL
-535 LIAGVMVLLKV
+535 IIAGVMVLMKV

-552 IMSTLDRDCWVW
+552 IAGSLDRDCLIW

-592 GYYKFPSSIEVKDNI
+592 GYNKFPSSIEVKDNI

>member
-40 TNVLR
+40 ANVLR

-78 LVIAYMCKQDMAEA
+78 LVIAYMCKQDMAET
-92 VNISKMPKPAV
+92 VNISKASKPAV
-103 IASVAVILLMAYGS
+103 IASVAVIILMAYGS

-162 NALFSFK
+162 NALYSFK
-169 WYTGRSLH
+169 WYTDRSLH

-201 TIQSVDFIRIGLLYY
+201 TIQSVDFVRIGLLYY
-216 LGVLFSQMV
+216 LGVLFAQMV
-225 SPASDFTANLL
+225 SPASDYVANLL
-236 IFDILILLLG
+236 IFDILILMLG
-246 RVKERTLP
+246 RVKDRTLP
-254 ADYYVLVALL
+254 ADHYVLISLL
-264 VIYGIT
+264 AIYGIT
-270 VKVSLAPMILICLIP
+270 VKVSLAPMVLICLIP
-285 FVYYIIRKDVR
+285 FVYYIIKKDVR
-296 SILFC
+296 SILFF
-301 IVSGLVIAVPYF
+301 IVSGLVIAMPYF
-313 VRGYILS
+313 IRGYILS

-337 QVPVGEAQYDA
+337 QVPIGEAQYDA

-354 GRGITDADRWSEVTL
+354 GRGITDATKWSEVTL

-388 TAVIASIALLVAI
+388 TAVIASTVVLVAI
-401 EVVRLLSK
+401 EIRLGLSK
-409 SERLVGDRVK
+409 
-419 ATGSINDCI
+419 
-428 VDNDSVKTS
+428 
-437 KRQARTEEGVN
+437 
-448 MSEDRVNGNKSHG
+448 NKGG
-461 LKGIITLEL
+461 LQRYNILLEL
-470 PIAWIVL
+470 PIAWIML
-477 FGVATWFVG
+477 LGVVTWFVG

-504 IGILF
+504 VGILY
-509 ELVCPGVCIK
+509 ELVFREVRIAGINKDRTGSDRSSPGE
-519 QSTTRRK
+519 RK
-526 ESVGLAVFL
+526 EIVGRALFL
-535 LIAGVMVLLKV
+535 IIAGVMVLIKV

-552 IMSTLDRDCWVW
+552 IAGSLDRDCLIW

-592 GYYKFPSSIEVKDNI
+592 GYNKFPSSIEVKDNI

>member
-40 TNVLR
+40 ANVLR

-78 LVIAYMCKQDMAEA
+78 LVIAYMCKQDMAET
-92 VNISKMPKPAV
+92 VNISKAPKPAV
-103 IASVAVILLMAYGS
+103 IASVAVIILMAYGS

-162 NALFSFK
+162 NALYSFK

-201 TIQSVDFIRIGLLYY
+201 TIQSVDFVRIGLLYY
-216 LGVLFSQMV
+216 LGVLFAQMV
-225 SPASDFTANLL
+225 SPASDYVANLL
-236 IFDILILLLG
+236 IFDILILMLG
-246 RVKERTLP
+246 RVKDRTLP
-254 ADYYVLVALL
+254 ADHYVLISLL
-264 VIYGIT
+264 AIYGIT
-270 VKVSLAPMILICLIP
+270 VKVSLAPMVLICLIP
-285 FVYYIIRKDVR
+285 FVYYIIKKDVR

-301 IVSGLVIAVPYF
+301 IVSGLVIAMPYF
-313 VRGYILS
+313 IRGYILS

-337 QVPVGEAQYDA
+337 QVPIGEAQYDA

-354 GRGITDADRWSEVTL
+354 GRGITDATKWSEVTL

-379 LDTVEKVLI
+379 LDTVEKVII
-388 TAVIASIALLVAI
+388 TAVITSAVVLVAI
-401 EVVRLLSK
+401 EIRLALSK
-409 SERLVGDRVK
+409 
-419 ATGSINDCI
+419 
-428 VDNDSVKTS
+428 
-437 KRQARTEEGVN
+437 
-448 MSEDRVNGNKSHG
+448 NKGG
-461 LKGIITLEL
+461 LQRYNILLEL
-470 PIAWIVL
+470 PIAWIML
-477 FGVATWFVG
+477 LGVVTWFVG

-504 IGILF
+504 VGILY
-509 ELVCPGVCIK
+509 ELVFREVRIAGINKDRTGSDRSSPGE
-519 QSTTRRK
+519 RK
-526 ESVGLAVFL
+526 EIVGRALFL
-535 LIAGVMVLLKV
+535 IIAGVMVLMKV

-552 IMSTLDRDCWVW
+552 IAGSLDRDCLIW

-592 GYYKFPSSIEVKDNI
+592 GYNKFPSSIEVKDNI

>member
-40 TNVLR
+40 ANVLR

-78 LVIAYMCKQDMAEA
+78 LVIAYMCKQDMAET
-92 VNISKMPKPAV
+92 VNISKAPKPAV
-103 IASVAVILLMAYGS
+103 IASVAVIILMAYGS

-162 NALFSFK
+162 NALYSFK

-201 TIQSVDFIRIGLLYY
+201 TIQSVDFVRIGLLYY
-216 LGVLFSQMV
+216 LGVLFAQMV
-225 SPASDFTANLL
+225 SPASDYVANLL
-236 IFDILILLLG
+236 IFDILILMLG
-246 RVKERTLP
+246 RVKDRTLP
-254 ADYYVLVALL
+254 ADHYVLISLL
-264 VIYGIT
+264 AIYGIT
-270 VKVSLAPMILICLIP
+270 VKVSLAPMVLICLIP
-285 FVYYIIRKDVR
+285 FVYYIIKKDVR

-301 IVSGLVIAVPYF
+301 IVSGLVIAMPYF
-313 VRGYILS
+313 IRGYILS

-337 QVPVGEAQYDA
+337 QVPIGEAQYDA

-354 GRGITDADRWSEVTL
+354 GRGITDATKWGEVTL

-379 LDTVEKVLI
+379 LDTVEKVII
-388 TAVIASIALLVAI
+388 TSVITSAVVLVAI
-401 EVVRLLSK
+401 EIRLALSK
-409 SERLVGDRVK
+409 
-419 ATGSINDCI
+419 
-428 VDNDSVKTS
+428 
-437 KRQARTEEGVN
+437 
-448 MSEDRVNGNKSHG
+448 NKGG
-461 LKGIITLEL
+461 LQRYNILLEL
-470 PIAWIVL
+470 PIAWIML
-477 FGVATWFVG
+477 LGVVTWFVG

-504 IGILF
+504 VGILY
-509 ELVCPGVCIK
+509 ELVFREVRIAGINKDRTGSDRSSPGE
-519 QSTTRRK
+519 RK
-526 ESVGLAVFL
+526 EIVGRALFL
-535 LIAGVMVLLKV
+535 IIAGVMVLMKV

-552 IMSTLDRDCWVW
+552 IAGSLDRDCLIW

-592 GYYKFPSSIEVKDNI
+592 GYNKFPSSIEVKDNI

>member
-40 TNVLR
+40 ANVLR

-78 LVIAYMCKQDMAEA
+78 LVIAYMCKQDMAET
-92 VNISKMPKPAV
+92 VNISKAPKPAV

-162 NALFSFK
+162 NALYSFK

-201 TIQSVDFIRIGLLYY
+201 TIQSVDFVRIGLLYY
-216 LGVLFSQMV
+216 LGVLFAQMV
-225 SPASDFTANLL
+225 SPASDYVANLL
-236 IFDILILLLG
+236 IFDILILMFE
-246 RVKERTLP
+246 RIKDRTLP
-254 ADYYVLVALL
+254 ADNYVLLSLL
-264 VIYGIT
+264 AIYGIT
-270 VKVSLAPMILICLIP
+270 VKVSLAPMVLICLIP
-285 FVYYIIRKDVR
+285 FVYYIIKKDVR

-301 IVSGLVIAVPYF
+301 IVSGLVIAMPYF
-313 VRGYILS
+313 IRGYILS

-337 QVPVGEAQYDA
+337 QVPIGEAQYDA

-354 GRGITDADRWSEVTL
+354 GRGITDATKWSEVTL

-388 TAVIASIALLVAI
+388 TAVITSTVVLVAI
-401 EVVRLLSK
+401 EIRLGLSK
-409 SERLVGDRVK
+409 NRG
-419 ATGSINDCI
+419 
-428 VDNDSVKTS
+428 
-437 KRQARTEEGVN
+437 
-448 MSEDRVNGNKSHG
+448 G
-461 LKGIITLEL
+461 LQRNNILLEL
-470 PIAWIVL
+470 PIAWIML
-477 FGVATWFVG
+477 LGVVTWFVG

-504 IGILF
+504 VGILY
-509 ELVCPGVCIK
+509 ELVFREVRIAGFNKDRTGSDRLSPGE
-519 QSTTRRK
+519 RK
-526 ESVGLAVFL
+526 EIVGRALFL
-535 LIAGVMVLLKV
+535 IIAGVMVLMKV

-552 IMSTLDRDCWVW
+552 IAGSLDRDCLIW

-592 GYYKFPSSIEVKDNI
+592 GYNKFPSSIEVKDNI

>member
-40 TNVLR
+40 ANVLR

-78 LVIAYMCKQDMAEA
+78 LVIAYMCKQDMAET
-92 VNISKMPKPAV
+92 VNISKAPKPAV
-103 IASVAVILLMAYGS
+103 IASVAVIILMAYGS

-162 NALFSFK
+162 NALYSFK

-201 TIQSVDFIRIGLLYY
+201 TIQSVDFVRIGLLYY
-216 LGVLFSQMV
+216 LGVLFAQMV
-225 SPASDFTANLL
+225 SPASDYVANLL
-236 IFDILILLLG
+236 IFDILILMLG
-246 RVKERTLP
+246 RVKDRTLP
-254 ADYYVLVALL
+254 ADHYVLISLL
-264 VIYGIT
+264 AIYGIT
-270 VKVSLAPMILICLIP
+270 VKVSLAPMVLICLIP
-285 FVYYIIRKDVR
+285 FVYYIIKKDVR

-301 IVSGLVIAVPYF
+301 IVSGLVIAMPYF
-313 VRGYILS
+313 IRGYILS

-337 QVPVGEAQYDA
+337 QVPIGEAQYDA

-354 GRGITDADRWSEVTL
+354 GRGITDATKWGEVTL

-379 LDTVEKVLI
+379 LDTMEKVLI
-388 TAVIASIALLVAI
+388 TAVITSTVVLVAI
-401 EVVRLLSK
+401 EIRLALSK
-409 SERLVGDRVK
+409 
-419 ATGSINDCI
+419 
-428 VDNDSVKTS
+428 
-437 KRQARTEEGVN
+437 
-448 MSEDRVNGNKSHG
+448 NKGG
-461 LKGIITLEL
+461 LQRYNILLEL
-470 PIAWIVL
+470 PIAWIML
-477 FGVATWFVG
+477 LGVVTWFVG

-496 VLSFPLLV
+496 LLSFPLLV
-504 IGILF
+504 VGILY
-509 ELVCPGVCIK
+509 ELVFREVRIAGINKDRTGSDRSSPGE
-519 QSTTRRK
+519 RK
-526 ESVGLAVFL
+526 EIVGRALFL
-535 LIAGVMVLLKV
+535 IIAGVMVLMKV

-552 IMSTLDRDCWVW
+552 IAGSLDRDCLIW

-592 GYYKFPSSIEVKDNI
+592 GYNKFPSSIEVKDNI

>member
-40 TNVLR
+40 ANVLR

-78 LVIAYMCKQDMAEA
+78 LVIAYMCKQDMAEV
-92 VNISKMPKPAV
+92 VNISKAPKPAV
-103 IASVAVILLMAYGS
+103 IGSVAVILLMAYGS

-162 NALFSFK
+162 NALYSFK

-201 TIQSVDFIRIGLLYY
+201 TIQSVDFVRIGLLYY
-216 LGVLFSQMV
+216 LGVLFAQMV
-225 SPASDFTANLL
+225 SPASDYVANLL
-236 IFDILILLLG
+236 IFDILILMLG
-246 RVKERTLP
+246 RVKDRTLP
-254 ADYYVLVALL
+254 ADHYVLISLL
-264 VIYGIT
+264 AIYGIT
-270 VKVSLAPMILICLIP
+270 VKVSLAPMVLICLIP
-285 FVYYIIRKDVR
+285 FVYYIIKKDVR

-301 IVSGLVIAVPYF
+301 IVSGLVIAMPYF
-313 VRGYILS
+313 IRGYILS

-337 QVPVGEAQYDA
+337 QVPIGEAQYDA

-354 GRGITDADRWSEVTL
+354 GRGITDATKWSEVTL

-388 TAVIASIALLVAI
+388 TAVIASAVVLVAI
-401 EVVRLLSK
+401 EIRLGLSK
-409 SERLVGDRVK
+409 NRR
-419 ATGSINDCI
+419 
-428 VDNDSVKTS
+428 
-437 KRQARTEEGVN
+437 
-448 MSEDRVNGNKSHG
+448 G
-461 LKGIITLEL
+461 LQRYNILLEL
-470 PIAWIVL
+470 PIAWIML
-477 FGVATWFVG
+477 LGVVTWFVG

-504 IGILF
+504 VGILY
-509 ELVCPGVCIK
+509 ELVFREVRIAGINKDRTGSDRSSPGE
-519 QSTTRRK
+519 RK
-526 ESVGLAVFL
+526 EIVGRALFL
-535 LIAGVMVLLKV
+535 IIAGVMVLIKV

-552 IMSTLDRDCWVW
+552 IAGSLDRDCLIW

-592 GYYKFPSSIEVKDNI
+592 GYNKFPSSIEVKDNI

>member
-40 TNVLR
+40 ANVLR

-78 LVIAYMCKQDMAEA
+78 LVIAYMCKQDMAET
-92 VNISKMPKPAV
+92 VNISEAPKPAV

-162 NALFSFK
+162 NALYSFK

-201 TIQSVDFIRIGLLYY
+201 TIQSVDFVRIGLLYY
-216 LGVLFSQMV
+216 LGVLFAQMV
-225 SPASDFTANLL
+225 SPASDYVANLL
-236 IFDILILLLG
+236 IFDILILMLG
-246 RVKERTLP
+246 RVKDRTLP
-254 ADYYVLVALL
+254 ADHYVLISLL
-264 VIYGIT
+264 AIYGIT
-270 VKVSLAPMILICLIP
+270 VKVSLAPMVLICLIP
-285 FVYYIIRKDVR
+285 FVYYIIKKDVR

-301 IVSGLVIAVPYF
+301 IVSGLVIAMPYF
-313 VRGYILS
+313 IRGYILS

-337 QVPVGEAQYDA
+337 QVPIGEAQYDA

-354 GRGITDADRWSEVTL
+354 GRGITDATKWSEVTL

-388 TAVIASIALLVAI
+388 TAVIASTVVLVAI
-401 EVVRLLSK
+401 EIRLGLSK
-409 SERLVGDRVK
+409 NRG
-419 ATGSINDCI
+419 
-428 VDNDSVKTS
+428 
-437 KRQARTEEGVN
+437 
-448 MSEDRVNGNKSHG
+448 G
-461 LKGIITLEL
+461 LQRYNILLEL
-470 PIAWIVL
+470 PIAWIML
-477 FGVATWFVG
+477 LGVVTWFVG

-504 IGILF
+504 VGILY
-509 ELVCPGVCIK
+509 ELVFREVRIAGINKDRTGSDRSSPGE
-519 QSTTRRK
+519 RK
-526 ESVGLAVFL
+526 EIVGRALFL
-535 LIAGVMVLLKV
+535 IIAGVMVLMKV

-552 IMSTLDRDCWVW
+552 IAGSLDRDCLIW

-592 GYYKFPSSIEVKDNI
+592 GYNKFPSSIEVKDNI

>member
-40 TNVLR
+40 ANVLR

-55 YAEIWSIFSPVNM
+55 YAEIWSIFLPVNM

-78 LVIAYMCKQDMAEA
+78 LVIAYMCKQDMAET
-92 VNISKMPKPAV
+92 VNISKAPKPAV

-162 NALFSFK
+162 NALYSFK

-201 TIQSVDFIRIGLLYY
+201 TIQSVDFVRIGLLYY
-216 LGVLFSQMV
+216 LGVLFAQMV
-225 SPASDFTANLL
+225 SPASDYVANLL
-236 IFDILILLLG
+236 IFDILILMLG
-246 RVKERTLP
+246 RVKDRTLP
-254 ADYYVLVALL
+254 ADHYVLISLL
-264 VIYGIT
+264 AIYGIT
-270 VKVSLAPMILICLIP
+270 VKVSLAPMVLICLIP
-285 FVYYIIRKDVR
+285 FVYYIIKKDVR

-301 IVSGLVIAVPYF
+301 IVSGLVIAMPYF
-313 VRGYILS
+313 IRGYILS

-354 GRGITDADRWSEVTL
+354 GRGITDATKWSEVTL

-379 LDTVEKVLI
+379 LDTVEKALI
-388 TAVIASIALLVAI
+388 TAVIASTVVLVAI
-401 EVVRLLSK
+401 EIRLGLSK
-409 SERLVGDRVK
+409 NRR
-419 ATGSINDCI
+419 
-428 VDNDSVKTS
+428 
-437 KRQARTEEGVN
+437 
-448 MSEDRVNGNKSHG
+448 G
-461 LKGIITLEL
+461 LQRYNILLEL
-470 PIAWIVL
+470 PIAWIML
-477 FGVATWFVG
+477 LGVVTWFVG

-504 IGILF
+504 VGILY
-509 ELVCPGVCIK
+509 ELVFREVRIAGINKDRTGSDRSSPGE
-519 QSTTRRK
+519 RK
-526 ESVGLAVFL
+526 EIVGRALFL
-535 LIAGVMVLLKV
+535 IIAGVMVLMKV

-552 IMSTLDRDCWVW
+552 IAGSLDRDCLIW

-592 GYYKFPSSIEVKDNI
+592 GYNKFPSSIEVKDNI

>member
-40 TNVLR
+40 ANVLR

-55 YAEIWSIFSPVNM
+55 YAEIWSIFLPVNM

-78 LVIAYMCKQDMAEA
+78 LVIAYMCKQDMAET
-92 VNISKMPKPAV
+92 VNISKAPKPAV

-162 NALFSFK
+162 NALYSFK

-201 TIQSVDFIRIGLLYY
+201 TIQSVDFVRIGLLYY
-216 LGVLFSQMV
+216 LGVLFAQMV
-225 SPASDFTANLL
+225 SPASDYVANLL
-236 IFDILILLLG
+236 IFDILILMLG
-246 RVKERTLP
+246 RVKDRTLP
-254 ADYYVLVALL
+254 ADHYVLISLL
-264 VIYGIT
+264 AIYGIT
-270 VKVSLAPMILICLIP
+270 VKVSLAPMVLICLIP
-285 FVYYIIRKDVR
+285 FVYYIIKKDVR

-301 IVSGLVIAVPYF
+301 IVSGLVIAMPYF
-313 VRGYILS
+313 IRGYILS

-337 QVPVGEAQYDA
+337 QVPIGEAQYDA

-354 GRGITDADRWSEVTL
+354 GRGITDATKWGEVTL

-388 TAVIASIALLVAI
+388 TAVIISTVVLVAI
-401 EVVRLLSK
+401 EIRLGLSK
-409 SERLVGDRVK
+409 NRG
-419 ATGSINDCI
+419 
-428 VDNDSVKTS
+428 
-437 KRQARTEEGVN
+437 
-448 MSEDRVNGNKSHG
+448 G
-461 LKGIITLEL
+461 LQRYNILLEL
-470 PIAWIVL
+470 PIAWIML
-477 FGVATWFVG
+477 LGVVTWFVG

-504 IGILF
+504 VGILY
-509 ELVCPGVCIK
+509 ELVFREVRIAGINKDRTGSDRLSPGE
-519 QSTTRRK
+519 RK
-526 ESVGLAVFL
+526 EIVGRALFL
-535 LIAGVMVLLKV
+535 IIAGVMVLMKV

-552 IMSTLDRDCWVW
+552 IAGSLDRDCLIW

-592 GYYKFPSSIEVKDNI
+592 GYNKFPSSIEVKDNI

>member
-40 TNVLR
+40 ANVLR

-55 YAEIWSIFSPVNM
+55 YAEIWSIFLPVNM

-78 LVIAYMCKQDMAEA
+78 LVIAYMCKQDMAET
-92 VNISKMPKPAV
+92 VNISKAPKPAV

-162 NALFSFK
+162 NALYSFK

-196 FTGRR
+196 FTGKR
-201 TIQSVDFIRIGLLYY
+201 TIQSVDFVRIGLLYY
-216 LGVLFSQMV
+216 LGVLFAQMV
-225 SPASDFTANLL
+225 SPASDYVANLL
-236 IFDILILLLG
+236 IFDILILMLG
-246 RVKERTLP
+246 RVKDRTLP
-254 ADYYVLVALL
+254 ADHYVLISLL
-264 VIYGIT
+264 AIYGIT
-270 VKVSLAPMILICLIP
+270 VKVSLAPMVLICLIP
-285 FVYYIIRKDVR
+285 FVYYIIKKDVR

-301 IVSGLVIAVPYF
+301 IVSGLVIAMPYF
-313 VRGYILS
+313 IRGYILS

-337 QVPVGEAQYDA
+337 QVPIGEAQYDA

-354 GRGITDADRWSEVTL
+354 GRGITDATKWSEVTL

-379 LDTVEKVLI
+379 LDTVEKALI
-388 TAVIASIALLVAI
+388 TAVIASTVVLVAI
-401 EVVRLLSK
+401 EIRLGLSK
-409 SERLVGDRVK
+409 NRR
-419 ATGSINDCI
+419 
-428 VDNDSVKTS
+428 
-437 KRQARTEEGVN
+437 
-448 MSEDRVNGNKSHG
+448 G
-461 LKGIITLEL
+461 LQRYNILLEL
-470 PIAWIVL
+470 PIAWIML
-477 FGVATWFVG
+477 LGVVTWFVG

-496 VLSFPLLV
+496 ILSFPLLV
-504 IGILF
+504 VGILY
-509 ELVCPGVCIK
+509 ELVFREVRIVGINKDRTDSDRSSPVE
-519 QSTTRRK
+519 RK
-526 ESVGLAVFL
+526 EIVGRVLFL
-535 LIAGVMVLLKV
+535 IIAGVMVLMKV

-552 IMSTLDRDCWVW
+552 IAGSLDRDCLIW

-592 GYYKFPSSIEVKDNI
+592 GYNKFPSSIEVKDNI

>member
-40 TNVLR
+40 ANVLR
-45 LLIGFMLTNV
+45 LLTGFMLTNV

-78 LVIAYMCKQDMAEA
+78 LVIAYMCKQDMAET
-92 VNISKMPKPAV
+92 VNISKAPKPAV
-103 IASVAVILLMAYGS
+103 IASVAVIILMAYGS

-162 NALFSFK
+162 NALYSFK

-201 TIQSVDFIRIGLLYY
+201 TIQSVDFVRIGLLYY
-216 LGVLFSQMV
+216 LGVLFAQMV
-225 SPASDFTANLL
+225 SPASDYVANLL
-236 IFDILILLLG
+236 IFDILILMLG
-246 RVKERTLP
+246 RVKDRTLP
-254 ADYYVLVALL
+254 ADHYVLISLL
-264 VIYGIT
+264 AIYGIT
-270 VKVSLAPMILICLIP
+270 VKVSLAPMVLICLIP
-285 FVYYIIRKDVR
+285 FVYYIIKKDVR

-301 IVSGLVIAVPYF
+301 IVSGLVIAMPYF
-313 VRGYILS
+313 IRGYILS

-337 QVPVGEAQYDA
+337 QVPIGEAQYDA

-354 GRGITDADRWSEVTL
+354 GRGITDATKWSEVTL

-388 TAVIASIALLVAI
+388 TAVITSAVVLVAI
-401 EVVRLLSK
+401 EIRLGLSK
-409 SERLVGDRVK
+409 NRG
-419 ATGSINDCI
+419 
-428 VDNDSVKTS
+428 
-437 KRQARTEEGVN
+437 
-448 MSEDRVNGNKSHG
+448 G
-461 LKGIITLEL
+461 LQRYNILLEL
-470 PIAWIVL
+470 PIAWIML
-477 FGVATWFVG
+477 LGVVTWFVG

-504 IGILF
+504 VGILY
-509 ELVCPGVCIK
+509 ELVFREVRIAGINKDRTGSDRSSPGE
-519 QSTTRRK
+519 RK
-526 ESVGLAVFL
+526 EIVGRALFL
-535 LIAGVMVLLKV
+535 IIAGVTVLMKV

-552 IMSTLDRDCWVW
+552 IAGSLDRDCLIW

-592 GYYKFPSSIEVKDNI
+592 GYNKFPSSIEVKDNI

>member
-15 SYTVGYGFLRLM
+15 SYTIGYGFLRLM

-40 TNVLR
+40 ANVLR
-45 LLIGFMLTNV
+45 LLVGFMLTNV

-78 LVIAYMCKQDMAEA
+78 LVIAYMCKQDMAET
-92 VNISKMPKPAV
+92 VNISKTPKPAV

-162 NALFSFK
+162 NALYSFK

-201 TIQSVDFIRIGLLYY
+201 TIQSVDFVRIGLLYY
-216 LGVLFSQMV
+216 LGVLFAQMV
-225 SPASDFTANLL
+225 SPASDYVANLL
-236 IFDILILLLG
+236 IFDILILMLG
-246 RVKERTLP
+246 RVKDRTLP
-254 ADYYVLVALL
+254 ADHYVLISLL
-264 VIYGIT
+264 AIYGIT
-270 VKVSLAPMILICLIP
+270 VKVSLAPMVLICLIP
-285 FVYYIIRKDVR
+285 FVYYIIKKDVR

-313 VRGYILS
+313 IRGYILS

-354 GRGITDADRWSEVTL
+354 GRGITDATKWGEVTL

-388 TAVIASIALLVAI
+388 TAVIASAVVLVAI
-401 EVVRLLSK
+401 EIRLGLSK
-409 SERLVGDRVK
+409 NRG
-419 ATGSINDCI
+419 
-428 VDNDSVKTS
+428 
-437 KRQARTEEGVN
+437 
-448 MSEDRVNGNKSHG
+448 G
-461 LKGIITLEL
+461 LQRYNILLEL
-470 PIAWIVL
+470 PIAWIML
-477 FGVATWFVG
+477 LGVITWFVG

-504 IGILF
+504 VGILY
-509 ELVCPGVCIK
+509 ELVFREVRIAGINKDRTGSDRSSPGE
-519 QSTTRRK
+519 RK
-526 ESVGLAVFL
+526 EIVGRALFL
-535 LIAGVMVLLKV
+535 IIAGVMVLMKV

-552 IMSTLDRDCWVW
+552 IAGSLDRDCLIW

-592 GYYKFPSSIEVKDNI
+592 GYNKFPSSIEVKDNI

>member
-40 TNVLR
+40 ANVLR

-78 LVIAYMCKQDMAEA
+78 LVIAYMCKQDMAEV
-92 VNISKMPKPAV
+92 VNISKAPKPAV

-162 NALFSFK
+162 NALYSFK

-201 TIQSVDFIRIGLLYY
+201 TIQSVDFVRIGLLYY
-216 LGVLFSQMV
+216 LGVLFAQMV
-225 SPASDFTANLL
+225 SPASDYVANLL
-236 IFDILILLLG
+236 IFDILILMLG
-246 RVKERTLP
+246 RVKDRTLP
-254 ADYYVLVALL
+254 ADHYVLISLL
-264 VIYGIT
+264 AIYGIT
-270 VKVSLAPMILICLIP
+270 VKVSLAPMVLICLIP
-285 FVYYIIRKDVR
+285 FVYYIIKKDVR

-313 VRGYILS
+313 IRGYILS

-337 QVPVGEAQYDA
+337 QVPIGEAQYDA

-354 GRGITDADRWSEVTL
+354 GRGITDATKWSEVTL

-388 TAVIASIALLVAI
+388 TAVIASTVVLVAI
-401 EVVRLLSK
+401 EIRLGLSK
-409 SERLVGDRVK
+409 NRG
-419 ATGSINDCI
+419 
-428 VDNDSVKTS
+428 
-437 KRQARTEEGVN
+437 
-448 MSEDRVNGNKSHG
+448 G
-461 LKGIITLEL
+461 LQRYNILLEL
-470 PIAWIVL
+470 PIAWIML
-477 FGVATWFVG
+477 LGVVTWFVG

-504 IGILF
+504 VGILY
-509 ELVCPGVCIK
+509 ELVFREVRIAGINKDRTGSDRSSPGE
-519 QSTTRRK
+519 RK
-526 ESVGLAVFL
+526 EIVGRVLFL
-535 LIAGVMVLLKV
+535 MIAGVMVLMKV

-552 IMSTLDRDCWVW
+552 IAGSLDRDCLIW

-592 GYYKFPSSIEVKDNI
+592 GYNKFPSSIEVKDNI
-607 ELRGSELKDGF
+607 ELRGNELKDGF

>member
-40 TNVLR
+40 ANVLR

-78 LVIAYMCKQDMAEA
+78 LVIAYMCKQDMAET
-92 VNISKMPKPAV
+92 VNISKAPKPAV

-162 NALFSFK
+162 NALYSFK

-201 TIQSVDFIRIGLLYY
+201 TIQSVDFVRIGLLYY
-216 LGVLFSQMV
+216 LGVLFAQMV
-225 SPASDFTANLL
+225 SPASDYVANLL
-236 IFDILILLLG
+236 IFDILILMLG
-246 RVKERTLP
+246 RVKDRTLP
-254 ADYYVLVALL
+254 ADYYVLISLL
-264 VIYGIT
+264 AIYGIT
-270 VKVSLAPMILICLIP
+270 VKVSLAPMVLICLIP
-285 FVYYIIRKDVR
+285 FVYYIIKKDVR

-301 IVSGLVIAVPYF
+301 IVSGLVIAMPYF
-313 VRGYILS
+313 IRGYILS

-337 QVPVGEAQYDA
+337 QVPIGEAQYDA

-354 GRGITDADRWSEVTL
+354 GRGITDATKWSEVTL

-388 TAVIASIALLVAI
+388 TAVIASTVVLVAI
-401 EVVRLLSK
+401 EIRLGLSK
-409 SERLVGDRVK
+409 NRG
-419 ATGSINDCI
+419 
-428 VDNDSVKTS
+428 
-437 KRQARTEEGVN
+437 
-448 MSEDRVNGNKSHG
+448 G
-461 LKGIITLEL
+461 LQRYNILLEL
-470 PIAWIVL
+470 PIAWIML
-477 FGVATWFVG
+477 LGVVTWFVG

-504 IGILF
+504 VGILY
-509 ELVCPGVCIK
+509 ELVFREVRIAGINKDRTGSDRSSPGE
-519 QSTTRRK
+519 RK
-526 ESVGLAVFL
+526 EIVGRALFL
-535 LIAGVMVLLKV
+535 IIAGVMVLIKV

-552 IMSTLDRDCWVW
+552 IAGSLDRDCLIW

-592 GYYKFPSSIEVKDNI
+592 GYNKFPSSIEVKDNI

>member
-40 TNVLR
+40 ANVLR

-55 YAEIWSIFSPVNM
+55 YAEIWSIFLPVNM

-78 LVIAYMCKQDMAEA
+78 LVIAYMCKQDMAET
-92 VNISKMPKPAV
+92 VNISKTPKPAV
-103 IASVAVILLMAYGS
+103 IASVAVIILMAYGS

-162 NALFSFK
+162 NALYSFK

-201 TIQSVDFIRIGLLYY
+201 TIQSVDFVRIGLLYY
-216 LGVLFSQMV
+216 LGVLFAQMV
-225 SPASDFTANLL
+225 SPASDYVANLL
-236 IFDILILLLG
+236 IFDILILMLG
-246 RVKERTLP
+246 RVKDRTLP
-254 ADYYVLVALL
+254 ADHYVLISLL
-264 VIYGIT
+264 AIYGIT
-270 VKVSLAPMILICLIP
+270 VKVSLAPMVLICLIP
-285 FVYYIIRKDVR
+285 FVYYIIKKDVR

-313 VRGYILS
+313 IRGYILS

-337 QVPVGEAQYDA
+337 QVPIGEAQYDA

-354 GRGITDADRWSEVTL
+354 GRGITDATKWSEVTL

-388 TAVIASIALLVAI
+388 TAVITSAVVLVAI
-401 EVVRLLSK
+401 EIRLGLSK
-409 SERLVGDRVK
+409 NRG
-419 ATGSINDCI
+419 
-428 VDNDSVKTS
+428 
-437 KRQARTEEGVN
+437 
-448 MSEDRVNGNKSHG
+448 G
-461 LKGIITLEL
+461 LQRYNILLEL
-470 PIAWIVL
+470 PIAWIML
-477 FGVATWFVG
+477 LGVVTWFVG

-504 IGILF
+504 VGILY
-509 ELVCPGVCIK
+509 ELVFTEVRIAGFNKDRTGSDRSSPGE
-519 QSTTRRK
+519 RK
-526 ESVGLAVFL
+526 EIVGRALFL
-535 LIAGVMVLLKV
+535 IIAGVMVLIKV

-552 IMSTLDRDCWVW
+552 IAGSLDRDCLIW

-592 GYYKFPSSIEVKDNI
+592 GYNKFPSSIEVKDNI

>member
-40 TNVLR
+40 ANVLR

-78 LVIAYMCKQDMAEA
+78 LVIAYMCKQDMAET
-92 VNISKMPKPAV
+92 VNISKAPKPAV
-103 IASVAVILLMAYGS
+103 IASVAVIILMAYGS

-162 NALFSFK
+162 NALYSFK

-201 TIQSVDFIRIGLLYY
+201 TIQSVDFVRIGLLYY
-216 LGVLFSQMV
+216 LGVLFAQMV
-225 SPASDFTANLL
+225 SPASDYVANLL
-236 IFDILILLLG
+236 IFDILILMLG
-246 RVKERTLP
+246 RVKDRTLP
-254 ADYYVLVALL
+254 ADHYVLISLL
-264 VIYGIT
+264 AIYGIT
-270 VKVSLAPMILICLIP
+270 VKVSLAPMVLICLIP
-285 FVYYIIRKDVR
+285 FVYYIIKNDVR

-301 IVSGLVIAVPYF
+301 IVSGLVIAMPYF
-313 VRGYILS
+313 IRGYILS

-337 QVPVGEAQYDA
+337 QVPIGEAQYDA

-354 GRGITDADRWSEVTL
+354 GRGITDATKWSEVTL

-388 TAVIASIALLVAI
+388 TAVITSTVVLVAI
-401 EVVRLLSK
+401 EIRLGLSK
-409 SERLVGDRVK
+409 NRGGL
-419 ATGSINDCI
+419 
-428 VDNDSVKTS
+428 
-437 KRQARTEEGVN
+437 
-448 MSEDRVNGNKSHG
+448 HG
-461 LKGIITLEL
+461 YNILLEL
-470 PIAWIVL
+470 PIAWIML
-477 FGVATWFVG
+477 LGVVTWFVG

-504 IGILF
+504 VGILY
-509 ELVCPGVCIK
+509 ELVFREVRIAGINKDRTGSDRSSPGE
-519 QSTTRRK
+519 RK
-526 ESVGLAVFL
+526 EIVGRALFL
-535 LIAGVMVLLKV
+535 IIAGVMVLMKV
-546 KGLVVD
+546 RGLVVD
-552 IMSTLDRDCWVW
+552 IAESLDRDSWLW

-592 GYYKFPSSIEVKDNI
+592 GYNKFPSSIEVKDNI

>member
-40 TNVLR
+40 ANVLR

-78 LVIAYMCKQDMAEA
+78 LVIAYMCKQDMAET
-92 VNISKMPKPAV
+92 VNISKAPKPAV
-103 IASVAVILLMAYGS
+103 IASVAVIILMAYGS

-162 NALFSFK
+162 NALYSFK

-201 TIQSVDFIRIGLLYY
+201 TIQSVDFVRIGLLYY
-216 LGVLFSQMV
+216 LGVLFAQMV
-225 SPASDFTANLL
+225 SPASDYVANLL
-236 IFDILILLLG
+236 IFDILILMLG
-246 RVKERTLP
+246 RVKDRTLP
-254 ADYYVLVALL
+254 ADHYVLISLL
-264 VIYGIT
+264 AIYGIT
-270 VKVSLAPMILICLIP
+270 VKVSLAPMVLICLIP
-285 FVYYIIRKDVR
+285 FVYYIIKKDVR

-301 IVSGLVIAVPYF
+301 IVSGLVIAMPYF
-313 VRGYILS
+313 IRGYILS

-337 QVPVGEAQYDA
+337 QVPIGEAQYDA

-354 GRGITDADRWSEVTL
+354 GRGITDATKWGEVTL
-369 TNWIPSWFAA
+369 TNWIPSWFVA

-388 TAVIASIALLVAI
+388 TAVITSTVVLVAI
-401 EVVRLLSK
+401 EIRLGLSK
-409 SERLVGDRVK
+409 NRG
-419 ATGSINDCI
+419 
-428 VDNDSVKTS
+428 
-437 KRQARTEEGVN
+437 
-448 MSEDRVNGNKSHG
+448 G
-461 LKGIITLEL
+461 LQRYNILLEL
-470 PIAWIVL
+470 PIAWIML
-477 FGVATWFVG
+477 LGVVTWFVG

-496 VLSFPLLV
+496 ILSFPLLV
-504 IGILF
+504 VGILY
-509 ELVCPGVCIK
+509 ELVFREVRIVGINKDRTDSDRSSPVE
-519 QSTTRRK
+519 RK
-526 ESVGLAVFL
+526 EIVGRVLFL
-535 LIAGVMVLLKV
+535 IIAGVMVLMKV
-546 KGLVVD
+546 RGLVVD
-552 IMSTLDRDCWVW
+552 IAESLDRDSWLW

-592 GYYKFPSSIEVKDNI
+592 GYNKFPSSIEVKDNI